1 MLFDSLE
8 FVLFAAVFFAV
19 SPLVRNHH
27 RLRLGALCAF
37 SLFFYAWL
45 EPRFA
50 LLLSVCVL
58 LTHRIACIE
67 ARRGPRWYL
76 LLLAITV
83 NLTPLLVFKYAAFA
97 VRSVNDLCALFGLRA
112 TVPVPNLPLPAGIS
126 FFAFQAMAYAIDV
139 HRGTIR
145 PASSYLSALS
155 FISVFPHLV
164 AGPIMRAGALLPQ
177 LENPRPLSPQDLQA
191 GARLLAY
198 GFFKKMVL
206 ADNLGPIVGL
216 AFIPGGELPHSG
228 YWWAVATIFSV
239 QLYCDFS
246 GYSDIARGL
255 GRLMGLDFPVN
266 FEHPYLSRSFSE
278 FWTRWHISLST
289 WFRDYVYLPLGG
301 SRVGTLRG
309 VANLWIVFLLSALW
323 HGANWTFVAWGAMN
337 AALVTASRL
346 WPARAPRPPALL
358 GALGVFCGWTVSL
371 VFFRS
376 ASIGQALTILRAMFS
391 FAGTGLEAVP
401 HPDEP
406 WTRLWWLLLLAVA
419 ARHVVVA
426 LRLRFR
432 IEVSPRTR
440 AIQDALVLAAV
451 LFCIARM
458 RGPDAQFIYFR
469 F

>member
-8 FVLFAAVFFAV
+8 FVLFAAAFFAV

-27 RLRLGALCAF
+27 RLRLAALCAF

-45 EPRFA
+45 DPGFA
-50 LLLSVCVL
+50 LLLLVCVL
-58 LTHRIACIE
+58 LTHRIARIE
-67 ARRGPRWYL
+67 AERGPRRS
-76 LLLAITV
+76 LLALAIAV

-97 VRSVNDLCALFGLRA
+97 ARSVNDLCALLGLHVTVA
-112 TVPVPNLPLPAGIS
+112 VPVLPLPAGIS

-139 HRGTIR
+139 HRGSIR

-177 LENPRPLSPQDLQA
+177 IENPRPLSAVDLQA
-191 GARLLAY
+191 GARLLIA

-228 YWWAVATIFSV
+228 YWWAVSTIFAV

-255 GRLMGLDFPVN
+255 GKLMGLDFPVN
-266 FEHPYLSRSFSE
+266 FDHPYLSRSFSE

-289 WFRDYVYLPLGG
+289 WFRDYVYFPLGG
-301 SRVGTLRG
+301 SRGGTARG
-309 VANLWIVFLLSALW
+309 LVNLWIVFLLSGLW
-323 HGANWTFVAWGAMN
+323 HGANWTFLLWGAMN
-337 AALVTASRL
+337 AALVTGSRL
-346 WPARAPRPPALL
+346 WPERAPRPPAIL
-358 GALGVFCGWTVSL
+358 GALGVFLGWTVSL
-371 VFFRS
+371 VFFRA
-376 ASIGQALTILRAMFS
+376 ASIGQALKILRAMFS
-391 FAGTGLEAVP
+391 FTGMGLAAVP

-406 WTRLWWLLLLAVA
+406 WTRLWWLLVLAVA
-419 ARHVVVA
+419 ARHVYVA
-426 LRLRFR
+426 LAPRFR

-440 AIQDALVLAAV
+440 AVIEAVVLAAA
-451 LFCIARM
+451 LLCIARM